1 MRLLPDRLPP
11 RLCATKQEV
20 FFMKTS
26 NLVVL
31 IIALAI
37 STGGFAGINY
47 LFTKIAGSSERASA
61 VLAVRA

>member
-1 MRLLPDRLPP
+1 LRLLPEHLRPT
-11 RLCATKQEV
+11 LCAIKQEV
-20 FFMKTS
+20 FLMKTS

-47 LFTKIAGSSERASA
+47 LFTKIAARNGTTTVLTLRA
-61 VLAVRA
+61 